1 MSNIRVLAE
10 YIWIGAM
17 PGNPLA
23 QTLRSKTRFVDVSQV
38 SPHNFPD
45 WNFDGSSTGQASGVN
60 SEIIIKPRAVFY
72 DSIRTGEP
80 SSYLVL
86 CDTYNPDGS
95 PALHNNRLWAESVFG
110 HDTVLKQEP
119 WFGLEQEYFLM
130 SPESNFTLP
139 LGFPTG
145 TDARSLLDDVGQGQ
159 YYCSVGAG
167 NAIGRQ
173 IAEEHLKACSKA
185 GIKISGINAEV
196 APGQWEF
203 QIGPCVGIEQGDHLW
218 ISRYLLL
225 RIAEKHNIGVSFE
238 PKPVKGDWNGSGC
251 HMNYSTK
258 PMREGTQEHTGLD
271 HINEAI
277 SKLSKKHQ
285 EHMDVYGLGNRERM
299 TGEHETASFDTF
311 SEGVCNRGA
320 SIRRGTDTV
329 KNEKG
334 YFEDRRP
341 SSNCDPYLIT
351 AKMYETTVLQ

>member
-1 MSNIRVLAE
+1 MSTSNILAE
-10 YIWIGAM
+10 YIWIGST
-17 PGNPLA
+17 PGNISV
-23 QTLRSKTRFVDVSQV
+23 QTLRSKTRVLDVSQV
-38 SPHNFPD
+38 SSNNFPD
-45 WNFDGSSTGQASGVN
+45 WNYDGSSTGQASGEN
-60 SEIIIKPRAVFY
+60 SEIILKPKSVFF
-72 DSIRTGEP
+72 DSIRSGEP

-86 CDTYNPDGS
+86 CDTYNPDGT
-95 PALHNNRLWAESVFG
+95 PALHNNRAWADSIFG
-110 HDTVLKQEP
+110 HDSVLKQEP

-130 SPESNFTLP
+130 SSESNFTVP
-139 LGFPTG
+139 LGFPTEKN
-145 TDARSLLDDVGQGQ
+145 ARLFLDDVGQGQ

-173 IAEEHLKACSKA
+173 IAEEHLKACIKS

-203 QIGPCVGIEQGDHLW
+203 QIGPCEGIQQGDHLW
-218 ISRYLLL
+218 VARYLLL
-225 RIAEKHNIGVSFE
+225 RIAEKHNVGVNFE

-258 PMREGTQEHTGLD
+258 SMREGTEERCGLEYID
-271 HINEAI
+271 EAI
-277 SKLSKKHQ
+277 QKLSLKHG
-285 EHMDVYGLGNRERM
+285 EHMDVYGSGNRERM

-329 KNEKG
+329 KNKKG

-351 AKMYETTVLQ
+351 AKMYETTCLS